1 FVHIRVMEEDCGAFA
16 ADCVVLSCCCQ
27 CLVLQVSVF
36 VFFKIP
42 CKLAKK
48 MKKFVK
54 RRCRKTLQPT
64 MEDVKEEHCSR
75 NGFAFEVVSTRSDC
89 FDDIEG
95 MLQERSMNKGFLFGS
110 FWRHEDASDIF
121 DFK

>member
-1 FVHIRVMEEDCGAFA
+1 MEEDCGAFA

-42 CKLAKK
+42 RKLAKK

-54 RRCRKTLQPT
+54 RRCGKTLQPT
-64 MEDVKEEHCSR
+64 MEDVKEEHWSG
-75 NGFAFEVVSTRSDC
+75 NGFAFEDC
-89 FDDIEG
+89 SSRLNCMEDIEG
-95 MLQERSMNKGFLFGS
+95 MLQELSMNKGFLFGS
-110 FWRHEDASDIF
+110 FWGHEDSSDIF
-121 DFK
+121 DFKS